1 MSLNSTY
8 KVLGKYQENDFVQD
22 KRQRLLWWSV
32 RNDRLQTPSVCGVHT
47 YGGRCYFITIL
58 NKMNSI
64 KNEVVKVQPEVFT
77 FNSSDQPMRGFCIDG
92 EPYFVAKDICDIL
105 DLSNPS
111 MTIQSLDEDE
121 RAKYCLGRQGE
132 TWCVNESGLY
142 HLIFQSRKPEAKA
155 FRRKVTMEILPTLRR
170 TGRYEVKPQPKSVRY
185 ARRGEGITVEVL
197 SLLWL
202 IGESLHQGDQKDIA
216 LELGVDRRTVSRVL
230 SGKQRSSRVLRA
242 LYERAR
248 WNRENDALYLQPGVM
263 AERLQQGLPMEAVR
277 PLPVHKSE
285 ELPMVSI
292 HRGGKLGNQNAR
304 KYGRTMK
311 EIRNLARK

>member
-1 MSLNSTY
+1 MTDNKNAQQATDLQIFHFGGNEGTPFR
-8 KVLGKYQENDFVQD
+8 VQLIND
-22 KRQRLLWWSV
+22 
-32 RNDRLQTPSVCGVHT
+32 
-47 YGGRCYFITIL
+47 
-58 NKMNSI
+58 
-64 KNEVVKVQPEVFT
+64 
-77 FNSSDQPMRGFCIDG
+77 
-92 EPYFVAKDICDIL
+92 EPYFVGKDLCQIL
-105 DLSNPS
+105 GFSKYRDVLA
-111 MTIQSLDEDE
+111 SLDEDE
-121 RAKYCLGRQGE
+121 RVSIFVDTLGGKQSM
-132 TWCVNESGLY
+132 TAVNESGFY
-142 HLIFQSRKPEAKA
+142 HLVFKSSHPKA
-155 FRRKVTMEILPTLRR
+155 AEFRRKVTMEILPTLRR

-248 WNRENDALYLQPGVM
+248 WNRENDALYLNPGVM

-304 KYGRTMK
+304 KYGKTMK
-311 EIRNLARK
+311 EIRNLKNR

>member
-1 MSLNSTY
+1 MTVN
-8 KVLGKYQENDFVQD
+8 
-22 KRQRLLWWSV
+22 
-32 RNDRLQTPSVCGVHT
+32 
-47 YGGRCYFITIL
+47 
-58 NKMNSI
+58 

-170 TGRYEVKPQPKSVRY
+170 TGRYEVKPQRWSQRYERPKDVVDMRTVMYEHSKFDGHPIRAVRY
-185 ARRGEGITVEVL
+185 DGSIVYSVA
-197 SLLWL
+197 
-202 IGESLHQGDQKDIA
+202 DM
-216 LELGVDRRTVSRVL
+216 
-230 SGKQRSSRVLRA
+230 LRA
-242 LYERAR
+242 MKVGTSAYQAVASLAHAGMYVVKIHFCGSPHPT
-248 WNRENDALYLQPGVM
+248 WCTTHL
-263 AERLQQGLPMEAVR
+263 GLLMLLRSTRNPD
-277 PLPVHKSE
+277 LC
-285 ELPMVSI
+285 
-292 HRGGKLGNQNAR
+292 QR
-304 KYGRTMK
+304 KFDFSSVQ
-311 EIRNLARK
+311 

>member
-1 MSLNSTY
+1 MQKT
-8 KVLGKYQENDFVQD
+8 
-22 KRQRLLWWSV
+22 
-32 RNDRLQTPSVCGVHT
+32 
-47 YGGRCYFITIL
+47 
-58 NKMNSI
+58 
-64 KNEVVKVQPEVFT
+64 KNTADTQLSQAFT
-77 FNSSDQPMRGFCIDG
+77 FNASNQQVRTVMIDN
-92 EPYFVAKDICDIL
+92 EPYFVVKDVCAIL
-105 DLSNPS
+105 DISNHIDALSR
-111 MTIQSLDEDE
+111 LDDDE
-121 RAKYCLGRQGE
+121 KGRSVIPTQFGAKE
-132 TWCVNESGLY
+132 TNLVNESGLY

-155 FRRKVTMEILPTLRR
+155 FRKWVTAEVLPTLRR

-248 WNRENDALYLQPGVM
+248 WNRENDALYLNPGVM

-304 KYGRTMK
+304 KYGKTMK
-311 EIRNLARK
+311 EIRNLKNR